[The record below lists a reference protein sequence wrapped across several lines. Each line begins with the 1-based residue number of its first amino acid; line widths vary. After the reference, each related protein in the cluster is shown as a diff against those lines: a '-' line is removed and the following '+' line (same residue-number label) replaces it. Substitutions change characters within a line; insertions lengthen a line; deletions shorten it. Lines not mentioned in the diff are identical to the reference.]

1 MSVFTP
7 LPLGRRIPP
16 TVHAVSCSLPTL
28 RELRGYEEKD
38 PAILRQ
44 MTSGYPRFVVH
55 PLLQQLAQFLAGA
68 QGLQGHTLWLASSA
82 RMADRLAA
90 HLGAAHVMRI
100 TDGPV
105 HGVAHP
111 DSPELAMR
119 AKSFLQHTG
128 GFLSSRAAEDRLVAH
143 GVLSSATPEPLFQG
157 AAAAEIR
164 RYLAPAFPGVPAE
177 QLRFA
182 NAGMNAI
189 DTAFRAVSELQASR
203 GRTLWI
209 QLGWV
214 YLDTIALLKKFTAS
228 PTDYIAIPD
237 VFDRSAIA
245 RVFADKA
252 ERIAG
257 VIAEVPT
264 NPLIQTPDVAAIARL
279 AHQTGARVI
288 LDPSISSPFSVDVLP
303 HADVVVTS
311 LTKYAANEG
320 DLVAGLVVVNPA
332 GADAELLSRA
342 VAARIEPL
350 YARDLARLAAQ
361 VSQAPAVLAQIQASV
376 PKVVNFL
383 SHHPAVK
390 DVFWAEHAASRDN
403 YQKVARAP
411 GACGSMITFTLRGS
425 LAAMEEFYDRVRVAK
440 GPSFGIKTT
449 LLCPFMYLAHYELA
463 TMPEG
468 RQELARYGIDPEL
481 LRLSVGCEPV
491 DDIIAALAE
500 ALG

>member
-1 MSVFTP
+1 MRDV
-7 LPLGRRIPP
+7 
-16 TVHAVSCSLPTL
+16 
-28 RELRGYEEKD
+28 RGYEEKN
-38 PAILRQ
+38 PETLRQ

-55 PLLQQLAQFLAGA
+55 PFLQQLATHLIKAKN
-68 QGLQGHTLWLASSA
+68 LDGHTLWLASSA

-90 HLGAAHVMRI
+90 HLGAAHVIRI
-100 TDGPV
+100 TDGPI

-111 DSPELAMR
+111 ESSELALR

-128 GFLSSRAAEDRLVAH
+128 GFLSSRAAEDRLVTH
-143 GVLSSATPEPLFQG
+143 RVLA
-157 AAAAEIR
+157 AAAAEPLFPGDAAEEVR
-164 RYLAPAFPGVPAE
+164 RQLAPAFPGVPAE

-182 NAGMNAI
+182 NTGMNAI

-203 GRTLWI
+203 GRTIWI

-228 PTDYIAIPD
+228 PADYITIPD
-237 VFDRSAIA
+237 VFDRAAIA
-245 RVFADKA
+245 RIFAEKA

-264 NPLIQTPDVAAIARL
+264 NPLIQTPDIAALAKL

-288 LDPSISSPFSVDVLP
+288 LDPSISSPYCVEVLP

-332 GADAELLSRA
+332 GADADLLSRA
-342 VAARIEPL
+342 VAAKIEPL

-361 VSQAPAVLAQIQASV
+361 VSRTPAVLARIEASV
-376 PKVVNFL
+376 PKVVEFL
-383 SHHPAVK
+383 TRHPAVK
-390 DVFWAEHAASRDN
+390 DVFWAEHPASRDN
-403 YQKVARAP
+403 YRQVARAP

-425 LAAMEEFYDRVRVAK
+425 APAMERFYDRVRLPK
-440 GPSFGIKTT
+440 GPSFGITTT
-449 LLCPFMYLAHYELA
+449 LLCPFMYLAHYDLVTTA
-463 TMPEG
+463 AG
-468 RQELARYGIDPEL
+468 RAELARYGLDPEL
-481 LRLSVGCEPV
+481 LRLSVGCESV
-491 DDIIAALAE
+491 DDLIATLAE
-500 ALG
+500 ALA